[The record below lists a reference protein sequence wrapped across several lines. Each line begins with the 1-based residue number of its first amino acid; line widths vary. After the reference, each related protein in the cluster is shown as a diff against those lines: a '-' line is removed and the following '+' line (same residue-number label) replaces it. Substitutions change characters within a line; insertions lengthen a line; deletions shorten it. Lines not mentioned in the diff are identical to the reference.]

1 MVQVKLPS
9 FFGSGKKRLKG
20 RIVNK
25 ILSHFALIVTTL
37 FALFPIYF
45 IFWTSILKIQLAAIT
60 LSSLIPNLALITLYN
75 YNYVLSDPTFF
86 TIYLKNSLIF
96 GLSAAGVGL
105 VLALFTGYAL
115 SRFSF
120 PGRKPFI
127 YFIIALMQFPGTM
140 LVIPYFFMFKELNLI
155 NTYLGLIIPYSA
167 GSIVFTGILVKN
179 YIDSIPEDLE
189 EAALVDGETKTGAF
203 TKVIIPLIKPIL
215 GLGILLA
222 FIGPYTDFIL
232 ARAFITGNSLQTLAL
247 RLYSVSSISSS
258 GGAAIDYGV
267 FSAFSF
273 LMGIPILII
282 YLIFQKYI
290 IGGLT
295 LGGVKG

>member
-1 MVQVKLPS
+1 MNREANGFAGRFKLP
-9 FFGSGKKRLKG
+9 R

-25 ILSHFALIVTTL
+25 ILSHIVL
-37 FALFPIYF
+37 VIACIFALFPIYF
-45 IFWTSILKIQLAAIT
+45 IFWTSLLKIPLAAID
-60 LSSLIPNLALITLYN
+60 LSSLVPKAEFFTLQN
-75 YNYVLSDPTFF
+75 YIGILSDPTFF

-96 GLSAAGVGL
+96 GFSAAAVGL

-140 LVIPYFFMFKELNLI
+140 LVIPYFFMFNQLHLI

-167 GSIVFTGILVKN
+167 GSVVFSGVLVKN

-189 EAALVDGETKTGAF
+189 EAALVDGQTKTGAF
-203 TKVIIPLIKPIL
+203 VKVIIPLIKPIL
-215 GLGILLA
+215 ALGMLLA
-222 FIGPYTDFIL
+222 FIGPYTDYIL
-232 ARAFITGNSLQTLAL
+232 ASAFITGNSLQTLAL
-247 RLYSVSSISSS
+247 RLYTVSTGSSS
-258 GGAAIDYGV
+258 GVSINYGV

-273 LMGIPILII
+273 LMGIPILILYI
-282 YLIFQKYI
+282 IFQRYI
-290 IGGLT
+290 ISGLT

>member
-1 MVQVKLPS
+1 MNRPQQGEVGR
-9 FFGSGKKRLKG
+9 FRLRR

-25 ILSHFALIVTTL
+25 ILSHIALILTSL

-45 IFWTSILKIQLAAIT
+45 IFWTSLLKIPLAAID
-60 LSSLIPNLALITLYN
+60 LSSLVPKTSLITFHN
-75 YNYVLSDPTFF
+75 YATVLGDPTFF

-96 GLSAAGVGL
+96 GFSAAGVGL

-127 YFIIALMQFPGTM
+127 YFIIALMQFPGVM
-140 LVIPYFFMFKELNLI
+140 LVIPYYFMFSQLHLI

-167 GSIVFTGILVKN
+167 GSVVFSGVLVKN

-189 EAALVDGETKTGAF
+189 EAALVDGQTKTGAF
-203 TKVIIPLIKPIL
+203 VKVIIPLIKPIL
-215 GLGILLA
+215 ALGMLLA
-222 FIGPYTDFIL
+222 FIGPYTDYIL
-232 ARAFITGNSLQTLAL
+232 ASAFITGNSLQTLAL
-247 RLYSVSSISSS
+247 RLYTVSTGSSS
-258 GGAAIDYGV
+258 GVSINYGV

-273 LMGIPILII
+273 VMGIPILIL
-282 YLIFQKYI
+282 YLIFQRYI
-290 IGGLT
+290 ISGLT

>member
-1 MVQVKLPS
+1 MKLPS
-9 FFGSGKKRLKG
+9 LRQGNFHLKRS
-20 RIVNK
+20 IVHK
-25 ILSHFALIVTTL
+25 ILSHIALIAASV
-37 FALFPIYF
+37 FAIFPIYF
-45 IFWTSILKIQLAAIT
+45 IFWTSLLKIRLAAIDLNSLVPNASLVT
-60 LSSLIPNLALITLYN
+60 LQN
-75 YNYVLSDPTFF
+75 YTTILSDPTFF

-96 GLSAAGVGL
+96 GFSAAAVGL

-140 LVIPYFFMFKELNLI
+140 LVIPYFFMFNQLHLI

-167 GSIVFTGILVKN
+167 GSVVFSGVLVKN

-203 TKVIIPLIKPIL
+203 VKVIIPLIKPIL
-215 GLGILLA
+215 ALGMLLA
-222 FIGPYTDFIL
+222 FIGPYTDYIL
-232 ARAFITGNSLQTLAL
+232 ASAFITGNNLQTLAL
-247 RLYSVSSISSS
+247 RLYTVSTGSSS
-258 GGAAIDYGV
+258 GVSLNYGV

-273 LMGIPILII
+273 LMGIPILIV
-282 YLIFQKYI
+282 YLIFQRYI
-290 IGGLT
+290 ISGLT

>member
-1 MVQVKLPS
+1 MKLPS
-9 FFGSGKKRLKG
+9 LRQGNFHLKRSL
-20 RIVNK
+20 VHK
-25 ILSHFALIVTTL
+25 ILSHIALIAASV
-37 FALFPIYF
+37 FAIFPIYF
-45 IFWTSILKIQLAAIT
+45 IFWTSLLKIRLAAIDLNSLVPNASLVT
-60 LSSLIPNLALITLYN
+60 LQN
-75 YNYVLSDPTFF
+75 YTTILSDPTFF

-96 GLSAAGVGL
+96 GFSAAAVGL

-140 LVIPYFFMFKELNLI
+140 LVIPYFFMFNQLHLI

-167 GSIVFTGILVKN
+167 GSVVFSGVLVKN

-203 TKVIIPLIKPIL
+203 VKVIIPLIKPIL
-215 GLGILLA
+215 ALGMLLA
-222 FIGPYTDFIL
+222 FIGPYTDYIL
-232 ARAFITGNSLQTLAL
+232 ASAFITGNNLQTLAL
-247 RLYSVSSISSS
+247 RLYTVSTGSSS
-258 GGAAIDYGV
+258 GVSLNYGV

-273 LMGIPILII
+273 LMGIPILIV
-282 YLIFQKYI
+282 YLIFQRYI
-290 IGGLT
+290 ISGLT

>member
-1 MVQVKLPS
+1 MMRAFLHGR
-9 FFGSGKKRLKG
+9 GSSRRRRGM
-20 RIVNK
+20 INT
-25 ILSHFALIVTTL
+25 ILSHIVLIAVTI

-45 IFWTSILKIQLAAIT
+45 IFWTSLRKLPLGDLT
-60 LSSLIPNLALITLYN
+60 VNSLIPNLSTATVSN
-75 YNYVLSDPTFF
+75 YAGILDDPTFY
-86 TIYLKNSLIF
+86 TVYLKNSLIF
-96 GLSAAGVGL
+96 GFSAAAVGL

-120 PGRKPFI
+120 PGRKPLI

-140 LVIPYFFMFKELNLI
+140 LVIPYYFMFNQLGLI

-167 GSIVFTGILVKN
+167 GSMVFSGILVKN

-203 TKVIIPLIKPIL
+203 VKVILPLIKPIL
-215 GLGILLA
+215 ALGMLLA
-222 FIGPYTDFIL
+222 FVGPYTDYIL
-232 ARAFITGNSLQTLAL
+232 ASVFVTGDSLRTLAL
-247 RLYSVSSISSS
+247 GLYSESASSSS
-258 GGAAIDYGV
+258 GGVVLNLGI

-273 LMGIPILII
+273 LMGIPILIV
-282 YLIFQKYI
+282 YLVFQRYI
-290 IGGLT
+290 ISGLT

>member
-1 MVQVKLPS
+1 MKLSWFGQGVQFRS
-9 FFGSGKKRLKG
+9 KRK
-20 RIVNK
+20 VVYK
-25 ILSHFALIVTTL
+25 TLSHIALISTVI

-45 IFWTSILKIQLAAIT
+45 IFWTSLHTLGIAAIS
-60 LSSLIPNLALITLYN
+60 LASLIPDPTHVTLIN
-75 YNYVLSDPTFF
+75 YSNILSDSTFYAV
-86 TIYLKNSLIF
+86 YLKNSLIF
-96 GLSAAGVGL
+96 GFSSAAVGL

-140 LVIPYFFMFKELNLI
+140 LVIPYYFMFDQLNLI

-167 GSIVFTGILVKN
+167 GSIVFSGILVKN

-189 EAALVDGETKTGAF
+189 EAALVDGESKTGAF

-215 GLGILLA
+215 ALGMLLA
-222 FIGPYTDFIL
+222 FVGPYTDYIL
-232 ARAFITGNSLQTLAL
+232 ASAFIYSPGLWTLAL
-247 RLYSVSSISSS
+247 GLYSNSSNSSS
-258 GGAAIDYGV
+258 GGAALNLGY

-273 LMGIPILII
+273 LMGIPILIV
-282 YLIFQKYI
+282 YLIFQRYI
-290 IGGLT
+290 ISGLT

>member
-1 MVQVKLPS
+1 MKFPQLSLK
-9 FFGSGKKRLKG
+9 GKKLLTRK
-20 RIVNK
+20 IVNK
-25 ILSHFALIVTTL
+25 ILSHIVLIAATV

-45 IFWTSILKIQLAAIT
+45 IFWTSLLRIRLAAID
-60 LSSLIPNLALITLYN
+60 LSSLIPNISQVTLQN
-75 YNYVLSDPTFF
+75 YSTVLSDPTFF

-96 GLSAAGVGL
+96 GFSAAAVGL

-140 LVIPYFFMFKELNLI
+140 LVIPYFFMFNELHLI

-167 GSIVFTGILVKN
+167 GSIVFSGILVKN

-203 TKVIIPLIKPIL
+203 VKVIIPLIKPIL
-215 GLGILLA
+215 ALGMLLA
-222 FIGPYTDFIL
+222 FVGPYTDFIL

-247 RLYSVSSISSS
+247 RLFSVSATSSS
-258 GGAAIDYGV
+258 GGAAPNYGV

-273 LMGIPILII
+273 LMGIPILIV
-282 YLIFQKYI
+282 YLVFQKYI
-290 IGGLT
+290 ISGLT